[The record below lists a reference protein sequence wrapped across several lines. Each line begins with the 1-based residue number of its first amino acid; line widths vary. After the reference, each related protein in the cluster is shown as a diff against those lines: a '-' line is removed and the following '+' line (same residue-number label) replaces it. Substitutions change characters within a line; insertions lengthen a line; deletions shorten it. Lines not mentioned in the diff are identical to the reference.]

1 MEKLERDELER
12 CGVLYE
18 RLREELLLRVFI
30 SYVRRV
36 EVLEPRLYERVRE
49 SVP

>member
-1 MEKLERDELER
+1 MPEREELVRE
-12 CGVLYE
+12 GVLYE

-30 SYVRRV
+30 SYVRRA

-49 SVP
+49 PVP